1 MSFKSSTGKLYTLLS
16 VCLTSDE
23 SVRKRLLICE
33 IMEMKEYRELK
44 YIIGSQQLFSER
56 LSESELERL
65 SCEELNKL
73 RVTLPDFLEAVTQIY
88 YAALYGNGWSFTSED
103 FPDIFSRDSVK
114 SFLSK
119 INLFDVYLNKTN
131 LTEKDFL
138 SIFDD
143 RTFKSNNPSDE
154 VKVNNS
160 MKYCIKGEL

>member
-1 MSFKSSTGKLYTLLS
+1 
-16 VCLTSDE
+16 
-23 SVRKRLLICE
+23 
-33 IMEMKEYRELK
+33 MEMKEYRELK

-88 YAALYGNGWSFTSED
+88 YAVLYGNGWTFKSED

>member
-73 RVTLPDFLEAVTQIY
+73 RVTLPDILEIVTQTY
-88 YAALYGNGWSFTSED
+88 YAVLYGNGWTFKSED

>member
-73 RVTLPDFLEAVTQIY
+73 RVTLPDFLEVVTQTY
-88 YAALYGNGWSFTSED
+88 YAVLYGNGWSFTSED

-143 RTFKSNNPSDE
+143 TTFKSNNPSDE

>member
-73 RVTLPDFLEAVTQIY
+73 RVTLPDILEIVTQTY
-88 YAALYGNGWSFTSED
+88 YAVLYGNGWSFTSED